1 MCVSLFFLLYVVWL
15 NILFLPS
22 FYFVT
27 HSCPMHIV
35 LLACMYSTRCRL
47 VSLHEAAPFFLNW
60 RLSVFPDISFF
71 VVPLQQSSALLKFG
85 FYVLTKFLLTILH
98 VTMSSFLIR
107 KKGCAPVCILE
118 IMQLTIFTE
127 TTTLILAKDVFSY
140 SHMCVLYIH
149 VSDLNMCDSA
159 LFRERRKF
167 LLYAWTGCI

>member
-1 MCVSLFFLLYVVWL
+1 
-15 NILFLPS
+15 
-22 FYFVT
+22 
-27 HSCPMHIV
+27 
-35 LLACMYSTRCRL
+35 
-47 VSLHEAAPFFLNW
+47 
-60 RLSVFPDISFF
+60 VFPDISFF

-127 TTTLILAKDVFSY
+127 TTALILAKDVFSY

-167 LLYAWTGCI
+167 LICMNWLHLIHKLSFVYLIMFQIYYFALRCHMYFWKVNYIMLFLPLLNRLLD

>member
-1 MCVSLFFLLYVVWL
+1 
-15 NILFLPS
+15 
-22 FYFVT
+22 
-27 HSCPMHIV
+27 
-35 LLACMYSTRCRL
+35 
-47 VSLHEAAPFFLNW
+47 
-60 RLSVFPDISFF
+60 VFPNISFF
-71 VVPLQQSSALLKFG
+71 VVPLQQSSAFLKFG

-107 KKGCAPVCILE
+107 KRGCALVCILE

-127 TTTLILAKDVFSY
+127 TTALILAKDVFSY

-167 LLYAWTGCI
+167 LICMNWLHFNFIHKLPFVYLIMFQIYYFALRCHMYFWKVNYIMLFLPLLNRLLD